1 MKKSY
6 LFQKLTL
13 FQDDIYDKENVDIN
27 KKDIL
32 NRTKVLYKLIDKEY
46 LRDINNLETL
56 LENIYDLFKV
66 LEVNSIVEHILQM
79 SNKNDVYT
87 TYSHHMFLQELIDC
101 LALEKEFYPI
111 RFKYL
116 LEEDSTE
123 VYNSLI
129 CIKIPKKFN
138 KDKYFV
144 IVDEIFYLINKL
156 EPSELITTIEILL
169 TTPLQLH

>member
-1 MKKSY
+1 
-6 LFQKLTL
+6 
-13 FQDDIYDKENVDIN
+13 
-27 KKDIL
+27 
-32 NRTKVLYKLIDKEY
+32 
-46 LRDINNLETL
+46 
-56 LENIYDLFKV
+56 
-66 LEVNSIVEHILQM
+66 M

-87 TYSHHMFLQELIDC
+87 TYSHHVFLQELIDC

>member
-13 FQDDIYDKENVDIN
+13 FQDDIYKKESIDIS

-32 NRTKVLYKLIDKEY
+32 DRTKVLYKLIDKEY
-46 LRDINNLETL
+46 LRNLENLETL
-56 LENIYDLFKV
+56 LENIYDLFKA
-66 LEVNSIVEHILQM
+66 LEVKSIVEHILQM

-101 LALEKEFYPI
+101 LVMEKEFYPV

-116 LEEDSTE
+116 LEKDSSE
-123 VYNSLI
+123 IYNSLI
-129 CIKIPKKFN
+129 TIKLPKKIN
-138 KDKYFV
+138 NDKYYH

-156 EPSELITTIEILL
+156 EPNELITTIEILL